1 MSGRGSSRR
10 RATVPPRVGFF
21 GILGAGNI
29 GNDASMEAVLHYV
42 RQRHPD
48 AVVDAMTT
56 DPRQLTAR
64 YGLDATQLGWRHAR
78 EQRSPLPVA
87 VALKLL
93 GKVVQAAKTA
103 SWVRRHDVVIV
114 PGMGVLEA
122 SVPLRP
128 WETPYALFTLCAF
141 GKLFRTKVALVSV
154 GAELIR
160 KRPTRWLLNAAARQ
174 AFYRS
179 YRDKG
184 SLAAMR
190 ARGLD
195 TTRDP
200 IYPDLVLGL
209 PTSHADPAEPGDPRV
224 VGIGVMAYYG
234 DNDDDRRDAARIHAA
249 YVEKLT
255 HFVRWL
261 LDSGRTVRLFI
272 GDSCDHEVV
281 DTVLADARAYRPDL
295 DPAVIVAEPI
305 SSYQDLM
312 RAMAPVGSVVA
323 TRYHNVMCALML
335 AKPVISVGYAMK
347 NEELMSSMGL
357 AEYCLS
363 VASLEL
369 DELIGRFTE
378 MEAQAERLRSGMIE
392 GCRASARQLDRQFAE
407 LSALLFPPA
416 GEAGESATPRLDG
429 PRGQDE
435 VSTSSQS

>member
-1 MSGRGSSRR
+1 MTTG
-10 RATVPPRVGFF
+10 PPRVGLF
-21 GILGAGNI
+21 GILAAGNI
-29 GNDASMEAVLHYV
+29 GNDASMEVVLRYL
-42 RQRHPD
+42 RQRHPE
-48 AVVDAMTT
+48 AIVDVMTT
-56 DPRQLTAR
+56 DARRLTAR
-64 YGLDATQLGWRHAR
+64 YGLDATQLGWRHPR
-78 EQRSPLPVA
+78 EQRSPLPVSF
-87 VALKLL
+87 ALKLL
-93 GKVVQAAKTA
+93 GKLVQAAHTA

-128 WETPYALFTLCAF
+128 WEFPYALSTLCTF
-141 GKLFRTKVALVSV
+141 GTLFRTKVALVSA
-154 GAELIR
+154 GADVIT

-174 AFYRS
+174 AYYRS
-179 YRDKG
+179 YRDQG

-200 IYPDLVLGL
+200 VYPDLALGL
-209 PTSHADPAEPGDPRV
+209 PTSHADPGDPRV

-261 LDSGRTVRLFI
+261 LDCGRTVRLFI
-272 GDSCDHEVV
+272 GDACDRAVV
-281 DTVLADARAYRPDL
+281 DTVLDDARAYRPDL

-305 SSYQDLM
+305 SSFEDLT
-312 RAMAPVGSVVA
+312 RAMTPVGTVVA

-335 AKPVISVGYAMK
+335 AKPVISVGYAAK
-347 NEELMSSMGL
+347 NEELMSGMGL

-363 VASLEL
+363 VHSLEL

-378 MEAQAERLRSGMIE
+378 LEGQAERLRPGMIA
-392 GCRASARQLDRQFAE
+392 GCRDSARQLDRQFTE
-407 LSALLFPPA
+407 LSALLLPDVA
-416 GEAGESATPRLDG
+416 A
-429 PRGQDE
+429 RGQDE

>member
-1 MSGRGSSRR
+1 MTERRSPLRIR
-10 RATVPPRVGFF
+10 RAAGPPRVGLF
-21 GILGAGNI
+21 GILGAGNL
-29 GNDASMEAVLHYV
+29 GNDASMEVVLRYL

-56 DPRQLTAR
+56 AARQLTAQ

-78 EQRSPLPVA
+78 EQGSPFPVA

-93 GKVVQAAKTA
+93 GKAVQATQTA
-103 SWVRRHDVVIV
+103 AWVRRHDVVIV

-128 WETPYALFTLCAF
+128 WEFPYALFTLCAF
-141 GKLFRTKVALVSV
+141 GKLFRTKIALVSV
-154 GAELIR
+154 GAELIN

-179 YRDKG
+179 YRDQG

-200 IYPDLVLGL
+200 VYPDLALGL
-209 PTSHADPAEPGDPRV
+209 PAPQGDPGDPRI

-234 DNDDDRRDAARIHAA
+234 DNDDDRRDAAQIHAA
-249 YVEKLT
+249 YVEKLKQ
-255 HFVRWL
+255 FVRWL
-261 LDSGRTVRLFI
+261 LDNGRMVRLFI
-272 GDSCDHEVV
+272 GDDCDRAVV
-281 DTVLADARAYRPDL
+281 DALLDDARAYRPDL

-305 SSYQDLM
+305 SSFRGLM
-312 RAMAPVGSVVA
+312 RAMAPVGTVVA

-335 AKPVISVGYAMK
+335 AKPVVSVGYAEK
-347 NEELMSSMGL
+347 NAELMSGMGL

-363 VASLEL
+363 VRSLEL

-378 MEAQAERLRSGMIE
+378 LEGKAGRLRPGVVD
-392 GCRASARQLDRQFAE
+392 GCRASARLLGRQFVE
-407 LSALLFPPA
+407 LSAALFPPA
-416 GEAGESATPRLDG
+416 VQPAPSRSAR